1 MSSEEIYKVSEQ
13 RSRNMSAIKSK
24 NTKPEIKVR
33 KVLHSMGYRFRLHR
47 KDLPG
52 SPDIVLPKYK
62 TVIFVHGCFWHR
74 HENCKY
80 ATTPKTRKEF
90 WEKRASLGLV
100 LSQPFQEFLEFEN
113 ELQGPTFT
121 QRSTNAFQSRNL
133 ALSFSYRF
141 GKLDFNN
148 QRNRPGRSRIN
159 NNDTKGGQSNS
170 EFN

>member
-1 MSSEEIYKVSEQ
+1 MNSEEIHEVSEQ

-33 KVLHSMGYRFRLHR
+33 KVLHSMGYRFRLHS

-80 ATTPKTRKEF
+80 ASNPKTRQEF
-90 WEKRASLGLV
+90 WNKKFEENIKRDSEIQDKIKNLNWRSV
-100 LSQPFQEFLEFEN
+100 VIWECETKNIEN
-113 ELQGPTFT
+113 L
-121 QRSTNAFQSRNL
+121 RDKIIDV
-133 ALSFSYRF
+133 FS
-141 GKLDFNN
+141 
-148 QRNRPGRSRIN
+148 
-159 NNDTKGGQSNS
+159 
-170 EFN
+170 

>member
-1 MSSEEIYKVSEQ
+1 MSVEVIHKVSEQ

-33 KVLHSMGYRFRLHR
+33 KILHSMGYRFRLHS

-80 ATTPKTRKEF
+80 ASTPKTRKEF
-90 WEKRASLGLV
+90 WNKKFTENKKRDSEIQEKIKILDWRSV
-100 LSQPFQEFLEFEN
+100 VIWECETKNIEN
-113 ELQGPTFT
+113 L
-121 QRSTNAFQSRNL
+121 RDKIIDV
-133 ALSFSYRF
+133 FS
-141 GKLDFNN
+141 
-148 QRNRPGRSRIN
+148 
-159 NNDTKGGQSNS
+159 
-170 EFN
+170 

>member
-1 MSSEEIYKVSEQ
+1 MSSEVIHEVSEQ

-24 NTKPEIKVR
+24 NTKPEITVR
-33 KVLHSMGYRFRLHR
+33 KLLHSMGYRFRLHR

-90 WEKRASLGLV
+90 WEKKFRENINRDNLNQANLSLKGWKTIIIWECKLKGDIKK
-100 LSQPFQEFLEFEN
+100 LIR
-113 ELQGPTFT
+113 ELLP
-121 QRSTNAFQSRNL
+121 N
-133 ALSFSYRF
+133 
-141 GKLDFNN
+141 
-148 QRNRPGRSRIN
+148 
-159 NNDTKGGQSNS
+159 
-170 EFN
+170 

>member
-1 MSSEEIYKVSEQ
+1 MSSEVIHKVSEQ

-33 KVLHSMGYRFRLHR
+33 KVLHSMGYRFRLHS

-80 ATTPKTRKEF
+80 ASNPKTRQEF
-90 WEKRASLGLV
+90 WNKKFKENIKR
-100 LSQPFQEFLEFEN
+100 
-113 ELQGPTFT
+113 
-121 QRSTNAFQSRNL
+121 
-133 ALSFSYRF
+133 
-141 GKLDFNN
+141 D
-148 QRNRPGRSRIN
+148 
-159 NNDTKGGQSNS
+159 S
-170 EFN
+170 EFQDKIKNLDWRSVVIWECETKNIGNLREKIIDVFN

>member
-1 MSSEEIYKVSEQ
+1 MSSEVIHKVSEQ

-24 NTKPEIKVR
+24 NTKPEITLR
-33 KVLHSMGYRFRLHR
+33 KLLHSMGYRFRLHR

-90 WEKRASLGLV
+90 WEKKFRENINRDNLNQANLSLKGWKIIIIWECQLK
-100 LSQPFQEFLEFEN
+100 
-113 ELQGPTFT
+113 GDIK
-121 QRSTNAFQSRNL
+121 
-133 ALSFSYRF
+133 
-141 GKLDFNN
+141 KLIRESLPN
-148 QRNRPGRSRIN
+148 
-159 NNDTKGGQSNS
+159 
-170 EFN
+170 